1 MSQSKIRNKVE
12 RAVRDALKQIGVTS
26 GTLLVVAVSGGQD
39 SLALLYALHNL
50 ASEFGIELH
59 GAHLNHSLRGEV
71 SDADAAFVE
80 QTFRSLGIPFSVENT
95 DVSAFRKSQKLS
107 LEDAARRL
115 RYEFFARVADQQN
128 TNYVTLGHTSD
139 DQAETVLLHLIRG
152 SGLAGLRGMGYQSH
166 AEYSGV
172 SMKLLRPLLD
182 VSRLETAEY
191 CQALAL
197 QPRLDESNLSVDF
210 SRNRVRLEILPQM
223 EFINPAVKESLVR
236 LSNSAER
243 DYSYLES
250 QIDRVMD
257 SATTVQDGVVE
268 IDRATFAD
276 LDSSLKHH
284 LIRRAVLLAKRDLID
299 LTQYHIE
306 EMVRLMSGQP
316 GKLLNLPGGLQF
328 LISYDRAFINL
339 IDHAPCPLPTLTG
352 RTSIQVPGETSVG
365 HWSVKTRIVEPPD
378 QVNQHDPDVHFADSH
393 LIYTAQLAALEGEL
407 VIRTREAG
415 DRFQPLGMSGTK
427 KLQDFMVDS
436 KIPRHWRD
444 KVPLVVTPDGI
455 AWVVGWRIAAWARVR
470 DDSNKIMEIEFSL
483 DAT

>member
-1 MSQSKIRNKVE
+1 MSQSKIKIKVE
-12 RAVRDALKQIGVTS
+12 RAIRDALTQVGVTV
-26 GTLLVVAVSGGQD
+26 GTRLIVAVSGGQD

-50 ASEFGIELH
+50 SSGFGFELH

-80 QTFRSLGIPFSVENT
+80 QTFRSLGIPFSVENA
-95 DVSAFRKSQKLS
+95 DVSRFRETQKLS
-107 LEDAARRL
+107 LEEAARRL
-115 RYEFFARVADQQN
+115 RYNFLARVSKRQN
-128 TNYVTLGHTSD
+128 TDYVTLGHTSD

-152 SGLAGLRGMGYQSH
+152 SGLAGLQGMDYQSH
-166 AEYSGV
+166 AEFSGV

-236 LSNSAER
+236 LSHSVAQ

-250 QIDRVMD
+250 QIDRVLD
-257 SATTVQDGVVE
+257 SVITVQNGVVE
-268 IDRATFAD
+268 IDRTTFAD

-316 GKLLNLPGGLQF
+316 GKLLNLPSGLQF
-328 LISYDRAFINL
+328 LVSYDSAFISLN
-339 IDHAPCPLPTLTG
+339 DQAPCPLPTMTG
-352 RTSIQVPGETSVG
+352 QTRIQVPGETSVG
-365 HWSVKTRIVEPPD
+365 SWLVKTRIIESQGQANLNVQPE
-378 QVNQHDPDVHFADSH
+378 DSQ

-407 VIRTREAG
+407 VVRTRQAG

-444 KVPLVVTPDGI
+444 KVPLVVTPEGI
-455 AWVVGWRIAAWARVR
+455 AWVVGWRIADWARVH
-470 DDSNKIMEIEFSL
+470 DDSSKMMEIEFSL
-483 DAT
+483 DST

>member
-1 MSQSKIRNKVE
+1 MSQSKIRKKVE
-12 RAVRDALKQIGVTS
+12 RAVHDALMRVGVTA
-26 GTLLVVAVSGGQD
+26 GTRLIVAVSGGQD

-50 ASEFGIELH
+50 SSDFGIELH
-59 GAHLNHSLRGEV
+59 GAHLNHSLRGEI

-80 QTFRSLGIPFSVENT
+80 QTLRSLDIPFSVEKT
-95 DVSAFRKSQKLS
+95 DVSAFRESQKLS
-107 LEDAARRL
+107 LEEAARRL
-115 RYEFFARVADQQN
+115 RYNFLARVSKRQSADF
-128 TNYVTLGHTSD
+128 VALGHTSD

-152 SGLAGLRGMGYQSH
+152 SGLAGLQGMDYQSH
-166 AEYSGV
+166 AEFSGV
-172 SMKLLRPLLD
+172 SMKLLRPLLG

-191 CQALAL
+191 CRSLAL
-197 QPRLDESNLSVDF
+197 QPRPDESNLSVDF

-236 LSNSAER
+236 LSHSVAR
-243 DYSYLES
+243 DYSFLES
-250 QIDRVMD
+250 QIDKVMD
-257 SATTVQDGVVE
+257 SAITVQNSVVE

-316 GKLLNLPGGLQF
+316 GKLLHLPSGLQF
-328 LISYDRAFINL
+328 LVSYDRAFISLN
-339 IDHAPCPLPTLTG
+339 DQAPCPLPALTG
-352 RTSIQVPGETSVG
+352 RTIIQVPGETSVG
-365 HWSVKTRIVEPPD
+365 HWSVKTRIVEPQD
-378 QVNQHDPDVHFADSH
+378 QVNQSGPDVYFADSR
-393 LIYTAQLAALEGEL
+393 LIYTAQLAAFEGEL
-407 VIRTREAG
+407 VVRAREAG

-444 KVPLVVTPDGI
+444 RVPLVVSPKGI
-455 AWVVGWRIAAWARVR
+455 AWVVGWRIADWARVR
-470 DDSNKIMEIEFSL
+470 DDTTQVLEIEFKL
-483 DAT
+483 DPT